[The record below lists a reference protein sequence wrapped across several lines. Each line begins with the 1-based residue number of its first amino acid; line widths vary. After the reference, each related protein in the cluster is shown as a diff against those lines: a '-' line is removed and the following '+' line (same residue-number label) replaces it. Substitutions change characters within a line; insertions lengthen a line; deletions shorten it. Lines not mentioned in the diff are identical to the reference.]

1 MITSDI
7 NTSSDK
13 ILNNPW
19 RGAEA
24 WHYYILCQRQL
35 YAGQFKSALKTA
47 LRLTDY
53 ELDMDPKKIY
63 TLVALSAYYNKVFSI
78 IIFRVINNVQE
89 HSLSCKEWVLLNKD
103 KNMSI
108 WL

>member
-1 MITSDI
+1 MTGQTSNTTRTLDSLITSDI

-35 YAGQFKSALKTA
+35 YSGQFKSALKTA

-63 TLVALSAYYNKVFSI
+63 TLVALSAYYNKSY
-78 IIFRVINNVQE
+78 
-89 HSLSCKEWVLLNKD
+89 KECSRAFVKLEG
-103 KNMSI
+103 MGSA
-108 WL
+108 

>member
-1 MITSDI
+1 M
-7 NTSSDK
+7 
-13 ILNNPW
+13 NNPW

-35 YAGQFKSALKTA
+35 YSGQFKSALKTA

-63 TLVALSAYYNKVFSI
+63 TLVALSAYYNKVKFLFILELQIMFKSFCQALRNGKSWREI
-78 IIFRVINNVQE
+78 KICWHGCE
-89 HSLSCKEWVLLNKD
+89 HIHQTSS
-103 KNMSI
+103 
-108 WL
+108 

>member
-24 WHYYILCQRQL
+24 WHFYILCQRQL
-35 YAGQFKSALKTA
+35 YLGQFKSALKTA

-53 ELDMDPKKIY
+53 ELEMDAKKIY
-63 TLVALSAYYNKVFSI
+63 TLVALSAYYNKVNYCLL
-78 IIFRVINNVQE
+78 RAINNAPE
-89 HSLSCKEWVLLNKD
+89 PSLNYKEWVPKKKD
-103 KNMSI
+103 KDT
-108 WL
+108 WTLL

>member
-1 MITSDI
+1 MTGQTSNTTRTLDSLITSDI

-63 TLVALSAYYNKVFSI
+63 TLVALSAYYNKSYKQCSRAFVK
-78 IIFRVINNVQE
+78 
-89 HSLSCKEWVLLNKD
+89 L
-103 KNMSI
+103 
-108 WL
+108 

>member
-1 MITSDI
+1 MTGQTSNTTRTLDSLITSDI

-63 TLVALSAYYNKVFSI
+63 TLVALSAYYNKSY
-78 IIFRVINNVQE
+78 
-89 HSLSCKEWVLLNKD
+89 K
-103 KNMSI
+103 
-108 WL
+108 